1 MTHPA
6 QFHPGQLVSLS
17 GATRQVAFQT
27 GAQVVLSTG
36 EVVRAAD
43 LEPTG
48 CEEGSERHGQAE
60 YDHSPACSAG
70 LGPRLAFSRPRGS
83 EMACVPLAA

>member
-17 GATRQVAFQT
+17 GATRQVAFQA

-43 LEPTG
+43 LASVE

-70 LGPRLAFSRPRGS
+70 LGPRLAFSVPRWVES
-83 EMACVPLAA
+83 TCLAA